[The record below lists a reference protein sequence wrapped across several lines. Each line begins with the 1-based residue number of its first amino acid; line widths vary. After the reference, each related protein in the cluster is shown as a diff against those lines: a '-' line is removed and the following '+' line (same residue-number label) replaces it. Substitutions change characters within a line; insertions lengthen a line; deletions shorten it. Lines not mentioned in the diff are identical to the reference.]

1 VVVAAVI
8 ERYEAAVRWDG
19 SLGEGYEAYSRT
31 HSGVAGGATIGL
43 TTGNEYGDPALT
55 NPEQLV
61 VLAAASCQ
69 LLWFLHLAAK
79 ARVEVVSYADEATAE
94 MPDDVVPVAL
104 SRVDLRPRIVVAGE
118 VSEARVLK
126 LVELA
131 HRECYVANSL
141 RCPVEVAA
149 SVVVQANGGIEEEG

>member
-1 VVVAAVI
+1 MSSSV
-8 ERYEAAVRWDG
+8 ERYEAGVSWNG
-19 SLGEGYEAYSRT
+19 SLSDGYEAYSRT
-31 HSGVAGGATIGL
+31 HDGTAGGATVGL
-43 TTGNEYGDPALT
+43 TTGNKYGDPALT

-79 ARVEVVSYADEATAE
+79 ARIDVVAYSDDAVAE
-94 MPDDVVPVAL
+94 MPMDVVPVAM
-104 SRVDLRPRIVVAGE
+104 SRIELRPRIVVRGDAGDE
-118 VSEARVLK
+118 RVRR

-141 RCPVEVAA
+141 RCPLVVSAEV
-149 SVVVQANGGIEEEG
+149 VREQRQQ